1 MRKVILLGIT
11 LLALLLALPAIA
23 LAASGHALPGFSLGG
38 GAAQDTPA
46 GDETET
52 NPWVGVTLVPHSERM
67 AERLG
72 FVEDADGLVIMR
84 VKSESPAAQA
94 GLQKGD
100 LLVSIGSVAMEE
112 PGDAKELV
120 AASAPGD
127 TLIFTVQRAGSDESQ
142 DIDVVVGERP
152 ERDGAHPQ
160 RSRLLYLAA
169 ALQPNLQSAQLNLL
183 DDDGNSVSIS
193 LVAGAVSGEPGA
205 DTLTVS
211 PSDGST
217 DLSLTLT
224 DDSPILRRGKKLQAE
239 DLEDG
244 QEVLV
249 VMRDGAL
256 EAVLVKSPRGDSPRG
271 DGGGRHHRSS
281 ASTQASGDGSP
292 AASPTLRFGRG
303 GGFQGGAPLR
313 AGPRGTERGPIPSS
327 A

>member
-11 LLALLLALPAIA
+11 LLALLLALPAIT

-38 GAAQDTPA
+38 ETAQDTTA
-46 GDETET
+46 EDEAQTT
-52 NPWVGVTLVPHSERM
+52 PWVGVTLVPLSERL

-72 FVEDADGLVIMR
+72 FDEDASGLVIMR
-84 VKSESPAAQA
+84 VKSESPAEQA

-100 LLVSIGSVAMEE
+100 LLLSIGSVAMEE

-120 AASAPGD
+120 AASTPGD
-127 TLIFTVQRAGSDESQ
+127 TLTFTVQRADSDESQ

-169 ALQPNLQSAQLNLL
+169 ALPPNLQSAQLNLL
-183 DDDGNSVSIS
+183 DDDGNPVSVS
-193 LVAGAVSGEPGA
+193 LVAGAVSGEPDA
-205 DTLTVS
+205 DALTVS

-224 DDSPILRRGKKLQAE
+224 DDSLILRRGKKLQAK

-256 EAVLVKSPRGDSPRG
+256 EAVLVKSPHGDSPRG
-271 DGGGRHHRSS
+271 DRGGRHHRPSTS
-281 ASTQASGDGSP
+281 AQASGDGSP

-303 GGFQGGAPLR
+303 GGIQGGASLR
-313 AGPRGTERGPIPSS
+313 AGPRGADRVPNPSS

>member
-1 MRKVILLGIT
+1 
-11 LLALLLALPAIA
+11 
-23 LAASGHALPGFSLGG
+23 
-38 GAAQDTPA
+38 
-46 GDETET
+46 
-52 NPWVGVTLVPHSERM
+52 
-67 AERLG
+67 
-72 FVEDADGLVIMR
+72 
-84 VKSESPAAQA
+84 
-94 GLQKGD
+94 
-100 LLVSIGSVAMEE
+100 MEE

-142 DIDVVVGERP
+142 DIDVVVGDRP

-160 RSRLLYLAA
+160 RSRLPL
-169 ALQPNLQSAQLNLL
+169 PGRSPTAQTSRAPSSTFL
-183 DDDGNSVSIS
+183 DDDGNPVSIS

-224 DDSPILRRGKKLQAE
+224 DDSRILRRGKKLQTE

-244 QEVLV
+244 QKVLV

-281 ASTQASGDGSP
+281 ASTQASGDGSRP
-292 AASPTLRFGRG
+292 HPQPSGSDAA

>member
-38 GAAQDTPA
+38 GTAQETSA
-46 GDETET
+46 EDEAET
-52 NPWVGVTLVPHSERM
+52 KPWVGVILVPLRERL

-72 FVEDADGLVIMR
+72 FDEDASGLVIMR
-84 VKSESPAAQA
+84 VKSESPAEQA

-120 AASAPGD
+120 AASTPGN
-127 TLIFTVQRAGSDESQ
+127 TLTFTVQRADSDESQ

-152 ERDGAHPQ
+152 ERDRSHPR

-169 ALQPNLQSAQLNLL
+169 ALPSNLQSAQFNFL
-183 DDDGNSVSIS
+183 DDDGNPVTLS
-193 LVAGAVSGEPGA
+193 LVAGAVSGEPDG

-211 PSDGST
+211 PSDGSE
-217 DLSLTLT
+217 DLSLTIT

-244 QEVLV
+244 QAVMV

-256 EAVLVKSPRGDSPRG
+256 EAVLVKSPGGDR
-271 DGGGRHHRSS
+271 GGRHHRSS
-281 ASTQASGDGSP
+281 TSTQAEGDGSP

-303 GGFQGGAPLR
+303 GGFQGGAPPGAGLR
-313 AGPRGTERGPIPSS
+313 GADRGANPGS

>member
-1 MRKVILLGIT
+1 MRKVVLLGIT

-38 GAAQDTPA
+38 WTAQDA
-46 GDETET
+46 SAEDEAET
-52 NPWVGVTLVPHSERM
+52 RPWVGVTLAPLRERL

-72 FVEDADGLVIMR
+72 FDEDAAGLVIMR
-84 VKSESPAAQA
+84 VKSESPAEQA

-112 PGDAKELV
+112 PWDAKEIV
-120 AASAPGD
+120 AASTPGD
-127 TLIFTVQRAGSDESQ
+127 TLTFTVQRADSDESQ
-142 DIDVVVGERP
+142 DIAVVVGERP
-152 ERDGAHPQ
+152 ERDGPRPQ

-169 ALQPNLQSAQLNLL
+169 ALPSNLQSAQLNLI
-183 DDDGNSVSIS
+183 DDDGNPVSVSV
-193 LVAGAVSGEPGA
+193 VAGAVSGEPDG

-211 PSDGST
+211 PSDGSA

-249 VMRDGAL
+249 VTRDGAL
-256 EAVLVKSPRGDSPRG
+256 EAVLVKSPGGDR
-271 DGGGRHHRSS
+271 GGRHHRSS
-281 ASTQASGDGSP
+281 ASTQAEGDGAP

-303 GGFQGGAPLR
+303 GGFQGGAPLS
-313 AGPRGTERGPIPSS
+313 AGPRGADRGANPGS

>member
-38 GAAQDTPA
+38 GTAQDTPA
-46 GDETET
+46 EDEAET
-52 NPWVGVTLVPHSERM
+52 NPWVGVALVPLSERL

-72 FVEDADGLVIMR
+72 FDEGADGLVIMR
-84 VKSESPAAQA
+84 VKSDSPAAQA

-120 AASAPGD
+120 AASALGD
-127 TLIFTVQRAGSDESQ
+127 TLTFTVQRAGSDESQ

-152 ERDGAHPQ
+152 ERDGAHHQ

-183 DDDGNSVSIS
+183 DDDGNPVSFS

-211 PSDGST
+211 PSDGSA

-271 DGGGRHHRSS
+271 DGGGRHHRPS
-281 ASTQASGDGSP
+281 ASTQAVGDGPP
-292 AASPTLRFGRG
+292 AASPTLRFRRG
-303 GGFQGGAPLR
+303 GGFQGGAPPS
-313 AGPRGTERGPIPSS
+313 AGPRGADRGPNLGS